1 MTIQDR
7 HPGKESKRYSQ
18 QTWSAFKPNFG
29 TAHQEL
35 KYVAEK
41 TVVGAGFQSVHI
53 SQVLEVLANVLQLT
67 DDDTED
73 TLFQMK
79 NATSQS
85 IKYCLN

>member
-1 MTIQDR
+1 M
-7 HPGKESKRYSQ
+7 
-18 QTWSAFKPNFG
+18 
-29 TAHQEL
+29 
-35 KYVAEK
+35 
-41 TVVGAGFQSVHI
+41 VGAGFQSVHI

-73 TLFQMK
+73 TLFQME